1 MQRLDLVKVSTRPD
15 IASEEQETKAMYE
28 FGSHIVLR
36 DVYRRAEEI
45 RGEALANAIGRA
57 MRKLRRAR

>member
-1 MQRLDLVKVSTRPD
+1 
-15 IASEEQETKAMYE
+15 MYE